1 MNDLQIKALEIK
13 DSKYRV
19 TDKGITITVYPTGVK
34 TFSYVEIK
42 NGTRKMITVGR
53 YPDVKFS
60 DALKA
65 KEKSLETRKTIRE
78 LNKSQ
83 SNNFKDVTDKWLAM
97 KRTKGLAPGT
107 LNNIN
112 KYMNHLSSLFD
123 LALPEIKPQIVLF
136 KLSALNSIIPTYKKV
151 LSQLNEILNYAVN
164 SGLIEYNSCL
174 NLTKTLAGHKEQH
187 IRSIHY
193 SQIAELKQW
202 FNGKYGSFLYALV
215 LTLLRPN
222 EVMLLKWDYVDYE
235 KKIITV
241 PAEIMKMKREHRVP
255 ICSYLETILK
265 GIEHQT
271 DYVFSGNS
279 DGHLCRRIANKI
291 LKNSPIAP
299 HGFRS
304 MARTYF
310 AEKGIRFE
318 VAESCLAHQEQSAVV
333 RAYSRTDYLEERREV
348 MQKWS
353 DYVFEQL
360 EIQK

>member
-42 NGTRKMITVGR
+42 NGSRKMITVGR
-53 YPDVKFS
+53 YPEVRFS

-65 KEKSLETRKTIRE
+65 KEQSLETRKNIRE

-83 SNNFKDVTDKWLAM
+83 SSNFKDVADKWLVM
-97 KRTKGLAPGT
+97 KQSKGLAPGT

-112 KYMNHLSSLFD
+112 KYMNHLSPLFD
-123 LALPEIKPQIVLF
+123 LALSEIKPQIVLF
-136 KLSALNSIIPTYKKV
+136 KLSALNSIIPTYKRV

-164 SGLIEYNSCL
+164 CGLLEYNSCL
-174 NLTKTLAGHKEQH
+174 NLSKTLSGHKTQH

-193 SQIAELKQW
+193 SQIAELKPW
-202 FNGKYGSFLYALV
+202 FDGKHGNLLYALV

-222 EVMLLKWDYVDYE
+222 EAILLKWDYVDYG

-241 PAEIMKMKREHRVP
+241 PAELMKMKREHRVP
-255 ICSYLETILK
+255 ICSYLESVLK
-265 GIEHQT
+265 GIEKQNEYIFFGHT
-271 DYVFSGNS
+271 
-279 DGHLCRRIANKI
+279 DGHLCRKTVNKI
-291 LKNSPIAP
+291 LLKSPVAP

-348 MQKWS
+348 MEQWGK
-353 DYVFEQL
+353 YVTESLMQG
-360 EIQK
+360 